1 MRKTLGLAG
10 AVMIAMAA
18 PNAAQAVDI
27 HLFTA
32 GAMQEAERELA
43 AEFAYETGN
52 KVIFTVGTVGQ
63 IQAKLKEG
71 APVDIIV
78 VSTPALEQLE
88 KAGAVKVQSG
98 IALGR
103 IGIGVGAKEGA
114 PMPDISTPE
123 KFRDA
128 MLKAR
133 AVTYMD
139 PAVGASSGIA
149 TAKIMKDLGI
159 DADMAKKTKLTQ
171 AGYSAD
177 RVASGEVEYAIQ
189 NMSEIMPVKGVKLV
203 GPLPPDLQVFTAY
216 SAGLAA
222 KSANPR
228 EASDFVRFMR
238 REAADHVWTDAGVEP
253 AGR

>member
-1 MRKTLGLAG
+1 
-10 AVMIAMAA
+10 
-18 PNAAQAVDI
+18 
-27 HLFTA
+27 
-32 GAMQEAERELA
+32 
-43 AEFAYETGN
+43 
-52 KVIFTVGTVGQ
+52 
-63 IQAKLKEG
+63 
-71 APVDIIV
+71 
-78 VSTPALEQLE
+78 
-88 KAGAVKVQSG
+88 
-98 IALGR
+98 
-103 IGIGVGAKEGA
+103 
-114 PMPDISTPE
+114 MPDISTPE
-123 KFRDA
+123 KFREA

-159 DADMAKKTKLTQ
+159 DQDMAKKTKLTQ

-189 NMSEIMPVKGVKLV
+189 NMSEIVPVKGVKLV
-203 GPLPPDLQVFTAY
+203 GPLPEDLQVFTPY
-216 SAGLAA
+216 SAGIAA

-228 EASDFVRFMR
+228 EAADFVRFMR

>member
-10 AVMIAMAA
+10 ALLIFAA
-18 PNAAQAVDI
+18 ATDAAHAANI
-27 HLFTA
+27 NIFTA

-43 AEFAYETGN
+43 AEFEHETGN

-88 KAGAVKVQSG
+88 KAGDGKAQAG

-103 IGIGVGAKEGA
+103 IVSGGGAKDGA

-123 KFRDA
+123 KFREA

-159 DADMAKKTKLTQ
+159 DQDMAKKTKLTQ

-189 NMSEIMPVKGVKLV
+189 NMSEIVPVKGVKLV
-203 GPLPPDLQVFTAY
+203 GPLPEDLQVFTPY
-216 SAGLAA
+216 SAGIAA

-228 EASDFVRFMR
+228 EAADFVRFMR